1 MNRAAETLHYEDPL
15 TYLPR
20 KTVQEF
26 ARGRAIFDAQQPA
39 DHLYV
44 IIAGRVKI
52 GTTSDDGCQIVNRIV
67 GPEGLFGE
75 SCLLGVGGCE
85 AAVALDNTTVMA
97 WSRNDVEHQIELEP
111 RLGLALSQ
119 FLVRQCISLQERIEC
134 MAVLKTPERVMS
146 ALLQLAEETGSPA
159 EDGAIRIASLA
170 HHTIAEYVG
179 TSREIVTFQMNKLR
193 RLGLIRYSR
202 KHIDVYTHAMTE
214 ALRERGAATPR
225 RLAEAQ
231 SSRGV
236 EAST

>member
-1 MNRAAETLHYEDPL
+1 MNEAAKTLHFEDPL

-20 KTVQEF
+20 KPVQEF
-26 ARGRAIFDAQQPA
+26 ARGRSIFDAQQPA

-44 IIAGRVKI
+44 IIVGRVKL

-75 SCLLGVGGCE
+75 TCLLGFGGCE
-85 AAVALDNTTVMA
+85 SAVALDNTTVMA
-97 WSRNDVEHQIELEP
+97 WSRTEVEHQIEQEP
-111 RLGLALSQ
+111 RLGIALSQ
-119 FLVRQCISLQERIEC
+119 FLVRQCLSLQGRIEC

-146 ALLQLAEETGSPA
+146 ALLQLADETGSPA

-202 KHIDVYTHAMTE
+202 KYIDVYTHAVE
-214 ALRERGAATPR
+214 ESLRQRGAPVSR
-225 RLAEAQ
+225 VAEAQ
-231 SSRGV
+231 TSL
-236 EAST
+236 A